1 MELIDRVPEYWTWLI
16 HLGEQGRVKILQEI
30 YVELTA
36 GSDELKRWVS
46 QTDSK
51 RALKFK
57 EEVDIELVRRVV
69 EEGYAPDL
77 SEDEL
82 EKIGKDPFLVAYALV
97 DPNNRVIVTAERS
110 KPTAERSNRKVPDVC
125 KQFKI
130 RSCSAPTFGREL
142 DFRTNWDENTRL
154 FA

>member
-1 MELIDRVPEYWTWLI
+1 M
-16 HLGEQGRVKILQEI
+16 KIPQKI
-30 YVELTA
+30 YEELTA

-110 KPTAERSNRKVPDVC
+110 KPRAERSNRKFPMCASNSKFVLAVL
-125 KQFKI
+125 QHLAGNSI
-130 RSCSAPTFGREL
+130 SEL
-142 DFRTNWDENTRL
+142 IGTKTQGYLRNDN
-154 FA
+154 AI